1 MFLAVAVV
9 QTAQAQTDPRGLL
22 DHAIDS
28 FFAGDIEESA
38 TSFDTLIAR
47 TPEVMPRLWQRGIV
61 LYYARRYDDCRDQFE
76 SHRTVNPNDVENAA
90 WHFLCVAGSE
100 SPERARAALLPVGP
114 DPRRPMEEV
123 YGLFSGSQT
132 ADEVMAAAN
141 GRVGAEFYAHL
152 YVGLHAEANGDREE
166 AFAHISE
173 AAADKYARVDGYM
186 HTVARIHVSL
196 YDTEP

>member
-9 QTAQAQTDPRGLL
+9 QTAQAPTDPQGLL

-28 FFAGDIEESA
+28 FFTGDIEESA

-47 TPEVMPRLWQRGIV
+47 APEVMPRLWQRGIV
-61 LYYARRYDDCRDQFE
+61 LYYAQRYDDCRDQFE

-90 WHFLCVAGSE
+90 WHFLCVAALE

-132 ADEVMAAAN
+132 ADDVMAAAN
-141 GRVGAEFYAHL
+141 GRAGAEFYAHL
-152 YVGLHAEANGDREE
+152 YVGLHAEARGNHEE
-166 AFAHISE
+166 AFTHISE
-173 AAADKYARVDGYM
+173 AAADKYARVGGYM

-196 YDTEP
+196 YDARR